1 MNEDHDIM
9 PVPKLDC
16 QLSLCMLQSYL
27 IFVTYITYGTGEEMP
42 KSHSQTHT
50 NDQLCIF
57 SNSKFSQ
64 LELEARH
71 WCVYKKWTNT
81 LEVDFQS
88 LGVVSWG
95 EDVSLFCPVFYA
107 AMMTRILSQGR
118 PQKPGYGV
126 VVENITGRGR
136 VKGGSKWQKVWEGGG
151 STPEGTEGGGL
162 ESHQVVC
169 KCWSPTSTGRVP
181 LYQLLFNRT
190 DVAFSSRLEK

>member
-57 SNSKFSQ
+57 SNSKFTQ

-71 WCVYKKWTNT
+71 WCVRSEQIFPEPWGC
-81 LEVDFQS
+81 Q
-88 LGVVSWG
+88 LGG
-95 EDVSLFCPVFYA
+95 RC
-107 AMMTRILSQGR
+107 LSVLSGFLCSHDD
-118 PQKPGYGV
+118 K
-126 VVENITGRGR
+126 NIITGPATKTGLWCSCGEYYR
-136 VKGGSKWQKVWEGGG
+136 EGGG
-151 STPEGTEGGGL
+151 
-162 ESHQVVC
+162 
-169 KCWSPTSTGRVP
+169 
-181 LYQLLFNRT
+181 
-190 DVAFSSRLEK
+190 